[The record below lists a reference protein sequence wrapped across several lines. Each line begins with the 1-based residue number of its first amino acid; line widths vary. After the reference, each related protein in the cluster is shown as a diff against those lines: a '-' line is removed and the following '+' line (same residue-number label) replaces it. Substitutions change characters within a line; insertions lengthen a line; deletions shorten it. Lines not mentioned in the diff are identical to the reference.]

1 MNAKELRDMDKAGLE
16 RLLAEQR
23 KSLFD
28 QRFSHAMAQL
38 EKTSS
43 LPQTRRSIARILT
56 ILKEKEQ
63 G

>member
-1 MNAKELRDMDKAGLE
+1 MNVKELREMDKAGLE
-16 RLLAEQR
+16 GKLAEQR
-23 KSLFD
+23 KALFD
-28 QRFSHAMAQL
+28 LRFSHASAQL

-43 LPQTRRSIARILT
+43 LPETRRSIARILT

>member
-1 MNAKELRDMDKAGLE
+1 MNVKELRELDKAGLE
-16 RLLAEQR
+16 GKLAEQR
-23 KSLFD
+23 KALFD
-28 QRFSHAMAQL
+28 LRFSHATAQL

-43 LPQTRRSIARILT
+43 LPETRRIIARILT